1 MCVNDNPAPGQY
13 SLDTNGLNYVRPYS
27 WILII

>member
-27 WILII
+27 